1 MILAQVLRAR
11 GRMTRNLLFPRG
23 SRRSAANGQSLLAI
37 VAVVVLGGFMFLSFG
52 ALFVELNTLGLGTA
66 RAGMAL
72 ALVFTAAITG
82 LLVFDLHYAV
92 SSLLFDSDL
101 SLLIRAPLA
110 PGQILLLKLLDS
122 LPRTTAMIVV
132 LALPAVL
139 AFSWS
144 HPLPPWGWLLLPLQ
158 LAGLWAVPLGLGL
171 CGALLLLRMAPARR
185 ARDVLTLLSTLVVV
199 ALWAV
204 NAFVLPQALGGD
216 EAVEARLSRILE
228 PNSWTI
234 AVSPPH
240 WAGSALAAAADG
252 DLPRALGWT
261 ALLALVAV
269 LSLGVAS
276 AVTRVLLDEAMA
288 RVAVD
293 PSGLRRGARGP
304 LRRFEPAW
312 KVLLLKDAR
321 LFLRDWTV
329 LGDVI
334 TGALLWTLLPL
345 VVRPVHTFAP
355 DLVVRVMVITLTIG
369 LGFEVGTRA
378 VPFERA
384 GLAWCLLAPVRP
396 WRWNL
401 AKLASGMAIS
411 LPFLAAAAVV
421 GGLSLGLD
429 GRRVTESLV
438 VGASSLVLALG
449 VGLWT
454 GWVFGDLRWTN
465 PRAMLTLAGRIM
477 SGFLL
482 GVLAAMWLVLLAFGE
497 IARDRLPPGAFLWG
511 PPLAA
516 ALLTAPMLALA
527 VRRMKRF
534 EWRG

>member
-1 MILAQVLRAR
+1 
-11 GRMTRNLLFPRG
+11 MTRNLLFGRG
-23 SRRSAANGQSLLAI
+23 RRGGGASRQTVVAGLA
-37 VAVVVLGGFMFLSFG
+37 VGALGAFMFLSFG
-52 ALFVELNTLGLGTA
+52 ALFIELDTLGMGTA

-72 ALVFTAAITG
+72 ALVFVAAVSG

-101 SLLIRAPLA
+101 ALLVRAPLS
-110 PGQILLLKLLDS
+110 PGQILLLKLVDS
-122 LPRTTAMIVV
+122 LPRTTAMIFV
-132 LALPAVL
+132 LALPAVM

-216 EAVEARLSRILE
+216 ESVANRLMRILE
-228 PNSWTI
+228 PHSWTI
-234 AVSPPH
+234 TVSPPH

-261 ALLALVAV
+261 ALLILVGL

-276 AVTRVLLDEAMA
+276 VVTRALLDEAMA

-293 PSGLRRGARGP
+293 PAGLRHGARP
-304 LRRFEPAW
+304 RSRARFAPGWRA
-312 KVLLLKDAR
+312 LLLKDAR
-321 LFLRDWTV
+321 LFMRDWTV

-345 VVRPVHTFAP
+345 VVRPLHAFSSE
-355 DLVVRVMVITLTIG
+355 LVVRVMVITLTIG

-378 VPFERA
+378 VPFERD

-396 WRWNL
+396 WRWSL
-401 AKLASGMAIS
+401 AKLASGLVIS
-411 LPFLAAAAVV
+411 LPFLAAAALV
-421 GGLSLGLD
+421 GGVALGID
-429 GRRVTESLV
+429 ARRIAESWV

-454 GWVFGDLRWTN
+454 GWAFGDLRWTN
-465 PRAMLTLAGRIM
+465 PRAMLTLPGRIL
-477 SGFLL
+477 SGLLL
-482 GVLAAMWLVLLAFGE
+482 GLLAGMWLVVLAIGE
-497 IARDRLPPGAFLWG
+497 IARDHLPPGAFLWG
-511 PPLAA
+511 PPLVAV
-516 ALLTAPMLALA
+516 LLTAPMVALA

-534 EWRG
+534 EWKG